1 MLQTARL
8 LIFEGEADGI
18 LDRCTARLYLID
30 ESRISLG
37 FLLPGISLRLF
48 PASGASG
55 FADRFTV
62 GQNATEPF
70 RAAATP
76 PLGVVSMIAIGGMT
90 GVDVEHGSQPPYKE
104 VNSIGGSKLVQL
116 LRAAR
121 KLMIP
126 KIIK

>member
-8 LIFEGEADGI
+8 LIFEAHADGI

-70 RAAATP
+70 SAAATP
-76 PLGVVSMIAIGGMT
+76 PLGVASMIAIAGMAGVGGAQWN
-90 GVDVEHGSQPPYKE
+90 HPPGKQGI
-104 VNSIGGSKLVQL
+104 S
-116 LRAAR
+116 
-121 KLMIP
+121 
-126 KIIK
+126 